1 MNKLAKLLNKY
12 NKKNLYKLKTSKKI
26 HKEYEPKFKRQGL
39 FFKLR
44 DDFDFI
50 KFEVIKTSYD
60 NMRSI
65 QEEFFKIK
73 LELDEYWDV
82 VNYKNKNFLVYKQ
95 LSKHLNKLKHF
106 YVDDKRYFIAYF
118 DDLINAYYDHEMLMF
133 DKEAFR
139 KWLYD
144 FEALVIDPNK
154 YGLLPLEANFSSVKL
169 TAKNQKAYVLY
180 SEQIN
185 RFYYVSKDKLSFG
198 LIKSLNDQQIDDIS
212 KMIILEDK
220 KALVTYLIENELGSK
235 RLLKRLKRKL
245 RKL

>member
-1 MNKLAKLLNKY
+1 MYKLAKLLNKY
-12 NKKNLYKLKTSKKI
+12 NKKSLYKLKTSKKV

-39 FFKLR
+39 FFKIR

-65 QEEFFKIK
+65 QDEFFKIK
-73 LELDEYWDV
+73 LDLDEYWDV
-82 VNYKNKNFLVYKQ
+82 VNYRNKNFLVYKQ
-95 LSKHLNKLKHF
+95 LSKHLKGLKHF

-139 KWLYD
+139 KWVYD
-144 FEALVIDPNK
+144 FEALVIDPIK
-154 YGLLPLEANFSSVKL
+154 YGILPLEAGFSSVEL
-169 TAKNQKAYVLY
+169 TAKNKGSYVLY

-185 RFYYVSKDKLSFG
+185 RFYYIFDDKLSFG
-198 LIKSLNDQQIDDIS
+198 IQKNLDKDQVETISNLIV
-212 KMIILEDK
+212 LEDK
-220 KALVTYLIENELGSK
+220 KGLITYLIENELGSK
-235 RLLKRLKRKL
+235 RLVKRLKRML
-245 RKL
+245 RKS